1 MGKSDA
7 IGKKLMRNN
16 AYFADAFNAGLFDG
30 ETLINPTDLNEID
43 PAEIELDDPEMGTDT
58 FLNKYRDI
66 LKQALIKTDGKNY
79 FVLLGVENQTEI
91 HTAMPLRSFLYDAIR
106 YSKQAEDIAAKY
118 RKQRKDGNPPKMTRA
133 EFLSEWKYTDE
144 LIPVITLVIYYG
156 SDEWTGAKSLHD
168 MFSKDIDKKILE
180 CVPDYKINLIE
191 PNKIDDFDKFQS
203 DFGELLKTIRYKDN
217 EAELAKIF
225 NEMTNVDALII
236 EAISYYVDNR
246 CREAIIFEKGGQI
259 SMSSKAFDMAEERG
273 KITNAISTVKNLI
286 KDFGFSIEQACS
298 AANISVD
305 DYKKNVEK

>member
-1 MGKSDA
+1 
-7 IGKKLMRNN
+7 MRNN
-16 AYFADAFNAGLFDG
+16 AYFADAFNAGLFGG

-79 FVLLGVENQTEI
+79 FVLLGVEKQTEI

-106 YSKQAEDIAAKY
+106 YSKQAEDIAAEY

-156 SDEWTGAKSLHD
+156 SDEWAGAKSLHD

-191 PNKIDDFDKFQS
+191 PNEINDFDKFQS

-273 KITNAISTVKNLI
+273 KITNAISTVKILI
-286 KDFGFSIEQACS
+286 KDFGFSIEQACN

>member
-7 IGKKLMRNN
+7 IGKKLMHNN
-16 AYFADAFNAGLFDG
+16 AYFADAFNAGLFGG
-30 ETLINPTDLNEID
+30 ETLINPTDLDEID

-106 YSKQAEDIAAKY
+106 YSKQAEDIAAEY
-118 RKQRKDGNPPKMTRA
+118 RKQRKDGNPPKMTKA

-156 SDEWTGAKSLHD
+156 SDEWAGAKSLHD
-168 MFSKDIDKKILE
+168 MFSKDTDEKILE

-203 DFGELLKTIRYKDN
+203 DFGELLKSIRYKND
-217 EAELAKIF
+217 EAELTKIF
-225 NEMTNVDALII
+225 TGMTAIDKLIAD
-236 EAISYYVDNR
+236 AISYYVDER
-246 CREAIIFEKGGQI
+246 WSKMTEAVEGGKVI
-259 SMSSKAFDMAEERG
+259 MRSKALDMIEERG
-273 KITNAISTVKNLI
+273 KLTNAVATVKNLI

>member
-16 AYFADAFNAGLFDG
+16 AYFADAFNAGLFGG

-79 FVLLGVENQTEI
+79 FVLLGVEKQTEI

-106 YSKQAEDIAAKY
+106 YSKQAEDIAAEY

-156 SDEWTGAKSLHD
+156 SDEWAGAKSLHD

-191 PNKIDDFDKFQS
+191 PNEINDFDKFQS

-225 NEMTNVDALII
+225 NEMT
-236 EAISYYVDNR
+236 
-246 CREAIIFEKGGQI
+246 
-259 SMSSKAFDMAEERG
+259 
-273 KITNAISTVKNLI
+273 
-286 KDFGFSIEQACS
+286 
-298 AANISVD
+298 
-305 DYKKNVEK
+305 

>member
-1 MGKSDA
+1 MH
-7 IGKKLMRNN
+7 NN
-16 AYFADAFNAGLFDG
+16 AYFADAFNAGLFGG
-30 ETLINPTDLNEID
+30 ETLINPTDLDEID

-106 YSKQAEDIAAKY
+106 YSKQAEDIAAEY
-118 RKQRKDGNPPKMTRA
+118 RKQRKDGNPPKMTKA

-156 SDEWTGAKSLHD
+156 SDEWAGAKSLHD
-168 MFSKDIDKKILE
+168 MFSKDIDEKILE

-203 DFGELLKTIRYKDN
+203 DFGELLKSIRYKND
-217 EAELAKIF
+217 EAELTKIF
-225 NEMTNVDALII
+225 TGMTAIDKLIAD
-236 EAISYYVDNR
+236 AISYYVDER
-246 CREAIIFEKGGQI
+246 WSKMTEAVEGGKVI
-259 SMSSKAFDMAEERG
+259 MRSKALDMIEERG
-273 KITNAISTVKNLI
+273 KLTNAVATVKNLI